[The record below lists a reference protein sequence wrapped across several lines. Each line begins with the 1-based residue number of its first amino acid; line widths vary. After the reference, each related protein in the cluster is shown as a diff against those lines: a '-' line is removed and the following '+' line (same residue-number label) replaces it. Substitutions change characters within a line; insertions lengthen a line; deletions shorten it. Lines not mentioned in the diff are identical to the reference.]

1 MNQYGKLQDRG
12 CFNNGL
18 KSVSIT
24 REAGENKLPFGIMD
38 VAALKQRSP
47 EQLRLVTSIF
57 FFISGFGYSTWA
69 SRIPSIQQHLH
80 LNEAELGA
88 VLFAMPIG
96 LILTL
101 PVTGKLLGR
110 FESRVI

>member
-1 MNQYGKLQDRG
+1 MATPKH
-12 CFNNGL
+12 
-18 KSVSIT
+18 
-24 REAGENKLPFGIMD
+24 
-38 VAALKQRSP
+38 RSP
-47 EQLRLVTSIF
+47 EQLRLVTSIY

-110 FESRVI
+110 FESRVIMIAGAIVFNSLLSLPRFVVNT